1 MTLGDR
7 FNSGARRLAFRCIG
21 LLSVNAPR
29 RMALL
34 RAARRPSVRDATI
47 RAGENPATY
56 GALVQKRGLQRDRL
70 RR

>member
-1 MTLGDR
+1 MTLNDR

-34 RAARRPSVRDATI
+34 RAARRPSVRDETI

-56 GALVQKRGLQRDRL
+56 GA
-70 RR
+70 